1 MRGRRR
7 NQGDERRSRGGPV
20 LWRGDPATV
29 VTACWH
35 SARPPGDFPQIPTAA
50 GQRKGSYTLRV
61 TQDARIL
68 MRNRAS
74 AIGLFVVL
82 AGAWLTAGCSDRRVQ
97 ADAEQAG
104 PPVRGGTLEIVGYSD
119 VDHLATTSS
128 YLASS
133 IWLSSTWARQ
143 LLSYP
148 VSQDFGTA
156 TRPAPDLALD
166 VPTRENGGLSPD
178 GLSYTF
184 HLRRGIR
191 WNSRPPRDIVAADI
205 VRAFLLFCNPVSPV
219 GAADYYTRTIVG
231 MARYCEQFAGVDA
244 TVPAI
249 RAFMSQHRIAGIEA
263 PDDHTVVFKLAAPA
277 TDFPNLLAMPFA
289 SPVPVEYLDYLPDSP
304 EFRRRTIASGPYQI
318 VKYAPNREI
327 LLERNPAWDP
337 RTDPIRPAYVDRI
350 RVRLGVDA
358 QLQLLQIQAG
368 TADLGIEDVPSSSAA
383 PLLAIGDSAVW
394 LSPPGDLYANFDW
407 LMFNRIG
414 PRTGAVL
421 GRREVRHAI
430 ATAVNKAAV
439 VQVAG
444 GRREARP
451 LHQAVPSSVSG
462 FAPGADYDV
471 TPGSRGDFEAARR
484 ALDKAGLPPG
494 TTLRLAYPIL
504 GSVPIMAQSVQASLA
519 RAGMDIQLVPAT
531 AGDFY
536 GRLLA
541 NPENAR
547 RGEWDLAIAS
557 WIPDW
562 FGRVNARSV
571 TALLFDGRQADA
583 NTPNYG
589 HYQNAAV
596 DSAIDDALTAPA
608 EDLSVEAWRKAAR
621 LLMEDVAHVPLVER
635 KTAFARS
642 RRVRNCVW
650 QVIGLNC
657 NLSSVWLADR
667 TSRPDGLR

>member
-1 MRGRRR
+1 MTQHRR
-7 NQGDERRSRGGPV
+7 V
-20 LWRGDPATV
+20 LA
-29 VTACWH
+29 
-35 SARPPGDFPQIPTAA
+35 
-50 GQRKGSYTLRV
+50 
-61 TQDARIL
+61 
-68 MRNRAS
+68 RNRAG
-74 AIGLFVVL
+74 ATGLFIVL
-82 AGAWLTAGCSDRRVQ
+82 TGAWLTGGCSDRRVQ
-97 ADAEQAG
+97 AETEKAG

-119 VDHLATTSS
+119 VDHLATTSA

-143 LLSYP
+143 LLTYP
-148 VSQDFGTA
+148 ASQDFATA
-156 TRPAPDLALD
+156 TRLSPDLALD

-184 HLRRGIR
+184 HLRRRIR
-191 WNSRPPRDIVAADI
+191 WNSRPPRDIVAGDI

-231 MARYCEQFAGVDA
+231 MARYCEQFAGVEP
-244 TVPAI
+244 TVAAI
-249 RAFMSQHRIAGIEA
+249 QTFITQHRIDGIEA
-263 PDDHTVVFKLAAPA
+263 PDDHTVVFTLTAPA

-289 SPVPVEYLDYLPDSP
+289 SPVPAEYLDYLPDSP

-318 VKYAPNREI
+318 VEYTPNREM

-368 TADLGIEDVPSSSAA
+368 TADLGVEDVPASSAA
-383 PLLAIGDSAVW
+383 PLLAIGDPVVW

-414 PRTGAVL
+414 PRGSVL

-444 GRREARP
+444 GQREARP

-471 TPGSRGDFEAARR
+471 TPGSRGDAEAARR
-484 ALDKAGLPPG
+484 ALDQAGLPAG
-494 TTLRLAYPIL
+494 FTLRLAYPIL
-504 GSVPIMAQSVQASLA
+504 GSVPIMAQSVQASLG
-519 RAGMDIQLVPAT
+519 RAGIAVQLEPAT

-536 GRLLA
+536 GRVLA

-547 RGEWDLAIAS
+547 RGEWDLAIGS

-571 TALLFDGRQADA
+571 TALLFDSRQTDA

-589 HYQNAAV
+589 HYRNVAV
-596 DSAIDDALTAPA
+596 DTAIDDALTAPA

-621 LLMEDVAHVPLVER
+621 LLMEDVAHVPLIER
-635 KTAFARS
+635 KTAYARS

-657 NLSSVWLADR
+657 NLSSVWLAGQI
-667 TSRPDGLR
+667 SRSDSLR